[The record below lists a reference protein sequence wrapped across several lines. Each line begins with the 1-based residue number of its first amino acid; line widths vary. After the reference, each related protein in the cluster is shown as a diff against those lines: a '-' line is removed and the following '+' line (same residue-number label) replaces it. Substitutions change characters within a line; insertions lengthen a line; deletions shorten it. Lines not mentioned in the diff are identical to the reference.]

1 MDELGFQRVEEAL
14 HRSIII
20 AVSLAAHRAPEAGG
34 LHKLA
39 VIRRGI
45 LGGFKRWSQHSE
57 FGGCD
62 EHCKAPIGT
71 VRTSPIAIARRRPS
85 VAGRNE
91 QNNFWRAIA
100 AGLSSEDAALE
111 AG

>member
-45 LGGFKRWSQHSE
+45 LNAAIGVVDEASTRLVRRNGHPQ
-57 FGGCD
+57 GC
-62 EHCKAPIGT
+62 
-71 VRTSPIAIARRRPS
+71 
-85 VAGRNE
+85 
-91 QNNFWRAIA
+91 
-100 AGLSSEDAALE
+100 
-111 AG
+111 